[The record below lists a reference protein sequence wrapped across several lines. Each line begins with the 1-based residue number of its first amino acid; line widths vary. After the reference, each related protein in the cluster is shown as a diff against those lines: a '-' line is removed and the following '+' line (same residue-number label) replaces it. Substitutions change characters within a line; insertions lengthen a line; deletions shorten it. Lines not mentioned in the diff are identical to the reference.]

1 MQIRTRLTLQF
12 IITVASILALALGFV
27 YVRYKRSLEE
37 EFYRGLRFKAIMTA
51 QMVLRQEDKIIF
63 PNQEETDSPNLLPAS
78 EAIAIYNVKKQ
89 RVFALNQGRNALPE
103 QTFEGIRSLGECRIT
118 FGDLPA
124 LGIKHY
130 SVSGNEYV
138 VVAASVFQ
146 SEELKQLRNILL
158 LSFFIAVTLV
168 ALGGWFFAGQALAP
182 VSRIVDQVERI
193 LPSNLGVLLQSPT
206 TNDEIGRLVQ
216 TFNRLLDRI
225 YFAFQMQKRFVSN
238 VSHELKNPISI
249 IIAQLEVSLGRSR
262 TAEAYRET
270 MESVL
275 EDSKHMAEITD
286 KLLQMARV
294 YSEDSS
300 ISFSDIQ
307 MDTLVLQVREM
318 LLRGHSDYTISVDFD
333 LAIPDNSSMIVVGN
347 EPLLKLAISNLI
359 ENGCKFSPDKSV
371 SLVVTKGGDGGLVLL
386 IKDKGPGIPAADL
399 PLVFQ
404 PFYRGV
410 QQAKAP
416 GSGIG
421 LSLVDSILRLHQTVI
436 EISTNPE
443 GGTIF
448 RLCFPKK

>member
-12 IITVASILALALGFV
+12 IFTVASILALALGFV
-27 YVRYKRSLEE
+27 YIRYKRSLEE

-63 PNQEETDSPNLLPAS
+63 PEQESPDSLALLPAS
-78 EAIAIYNVKKQ
+78 EAIAIYNNRKEK
-89 RVFALNQGRNALPE
+89 VFAMNQGRNFLPE

-158 LSFFIAVTLV
+158 LSFFIAVALV
-168 ALGGWFFAGQALAP
+168 AIGGWFFAGQALAP

-206 TNDEIGRLVQ
+206 THDEIGRLVQ
-216 TFNRLLDRI
+216 TFNGLLDRI

-249 IIAQLEVSLGRSR
+249 IIAQLEVSLGKSR
-262 TAEAYRET
+262 TSEEYQET
-270 MESVL
+270 MQSVL
-275 EDSKHMAEITD
+275 EDSKHMADITD

-307 MDTLVLQVREM
+307 LDTLVLQVREM
-318 LLRGHSDYTISVDFD
+318 LLRGHLDYTIKVDFE
-333 LAIPDNSSMIVVGN
+333 LNSAEDSQMVVLGN
-347 EPLLKLAISNLI
+347 EALLKLAISNLV
-359 ENGCKFSPDKSV
+359 ENGCKFSPDKAV
-371 SLVVTKGGDGGLVLL
+371 YLILKRGAVGGLELF
-386 IKDKGPGIPAADL
+386 IQDNGPGIPDKDL

-421 LSLVDSILRLHQTVI
+421 LSLVDSILRLHQTTI
-436 EISTNPE
+436 EITSNPK

-448 RLCFPKK
+448 RLCFPQK